1 VGGLSE
7 IQAMGGRVSLAAGW
21 QAALLRGLL
30 AGLRYGRL
38 ICTTPEG
45 ERMDLRG
52 KLPGP
57 TANLVLHDWR
67 ALRALLL
74 GGEEG
79 FADSFLRGDL
89 SSPDLVEFMLLAAR
103 NFGDAHET
111 PWPLRLMHR
120 FRHALNGNSRAG
132 SKRNI
137 QAHYDLGNEFYG
149 AWLDARMLY
158 SAAIYD
164 HPQESLE
171 AAQLRKLATIAEW
184 LDAGPGSDVLEIG
197 CGWGALALM
206 LGHEGARVTGLTLS
220 PAQLAYARGRVEA
233 EALQGRVRL
242 ALRDYRDE
250 SGSYDRIVSVE
261 MLEAVGENYWPV
273 YFRTLRE
280 KLRPGGKAVLQVITL
295 DAARFGGYRRRP
307 DFIQRHIFPGGMLPA
322 RGHIALQAR
331 AAGLVPG
338 RVMHFGESYDLTLSA
353 WYERFNAAWPKLIR
367 LGFDERFRRL
377 WNYYFCYCM
386 AGFRSRAIDV
396 GLYELL
402 G

>member
-1 VGGLSE
+1 
-7 IQAMGGRVSLAAGW
+7 
-21 QAALLRGLL
+21 
-30 AGLRYGRL
+30 
-38 ICTTPEG
+38 
-45 ERMDLRG
+45 
-52 KLPGP
+52 
-57 TANLVLHDWR
+57 
-67 ALRALLL
+67 
-74 GGEEG
+74 
-79 FADSFLRGDL
+79 
-89 SSPDLVEFMLLAAR
+89 
-103 NFGDAHET
+103 
-111 PWPLRLMHR
+111 
-120 FRHALNGNSRAG
+120 
-132 SKRNI
+132 
-137 QAHYDLGNEFYG
+137 
-149 AWLDARMLY
+149 
-158 SAAIYD
+158 
-164 HPQESLE
+164 
-171 AAQLRKLATIAEW
+171 
-184 LDAGPGSDVLEIG
+184 
-197 CGWGALALM
+197 
-206 LGHEGARVTGLTLS
+206 LTLS

-273 YFRTLRE
+273 YFRMLRE

>member
-1 VGGLSE
+1 LSE
-7 IQAMGGRVSLAAGW
+7 IQAMSGRVSLVAGW

-30 AGLRYGRL
+30 TGLRFGRL

-45 ERMDLRG
+45 ERLDQRG

-57 TANLVLHDWR
+57 KATLVLHDWR

-79 FADSFLRGDL
+79 FADSFLRGDW

-103 NFGDAHET
+103 NFGDAHQT
-111 PWPLRLMHR
+111 PWPLRWVHR
-120 FRHALNGNSRAG
+120 LRHARNANSRAG

-158 SAAIYD
+158 SAALYD
-164 HPQESLE
+164 RPRESLE
-171 AAQLRKLATIAEW
+171 AAQFRKLAIIAEW
-184 LDAGPGSDVLEIG
+184 LDVRPGSDVLEIG
-197 CGWGALALM
+197 CGWGALAGM

-220 PAQLAYARGRVEA
+220 PAQLAYARAAMEA
-233 EALQGRVRL
+233 DGLRGQVQL

-250 SGSYDRIVSVE
+250 TGSYDRIVSVE
-261 MLEAVGENYWPV
+261 MLEAVGENYWPD
-273 YFRTLRE
+273 YFRALRAR
-280 KLRPGGKAVLQVITL
+280 LRPGGKAVLQVITV

-307 DFIQRHIFPGGMLPA
+307 DFIQRHIFPGGMLPVK
-322 RGHIALQAR
+322 GHVALQAR
-331 AAGLVPG
+331 AAGLIPG
-338 RVMHFGESYDLTLSA
+338 RVMHFGESYDLTLAA
-353 WYERFNAAWPKLIR
+353 WHERFNAAWPKLTG

-377 WNYYFCYCM
+377 WNYYLCYCM